1 MEYCP
6 HCMKPASGE
15 TCEHCGGQIR
25 WTNPACQLPVG
36 TLLRGSTGRVYQI
49 GAAKGQG
56 GFGIT
61 YAAMDLESWERVAI
75 KEYYPGSYASR
86 DPLNVVIP
94 TTGQMDS
101 FRSGMNSFLEEGKML
116 STVGALPSV
125 VSVRDSFEA
134 NGTAYIVMEYVDGVP
149 LHEVVKQN
157 GRIPWQELE
166 PMLSPLM
173 RDLDILHRAGVI
185 HRDISPD
192 NLIFTPEHTLKLLD
206 FGSARS
212 VNTGNMTVMLKA
224 GFSPVEQYQSQ
235 GQGAYTDVYALAG
248 TIFYCLTGVIP
259 PASIERLLKDEM
271 KGPNAYGAEL
281 TAGQARALLWGMA
294 VQPTA
299 RPQTM
304 KQFADALLGGEETQT
319 ILGGAASANE
329 THSITKEIQNTRQ
342 EGGTSRF
349 SGLGETFRSLWA
361 DAKKRKLAIAC
372 GGGALAL
379 IVVIL
384 TLVLALG
391 VSKTAGDFRY
401 KVRSGNAWVTGY
413 KGNSVVVSI
422 PESLNGYTVTGIG
435 KNAFS
440 GCKSV
445 TSVTVPGKVNTVEK
459 NAFRDCVKLEIIVF
473 ADSNIRVAVN
483 ADAFTGCESLRCLV
497 AESSDRTVVWNG
509 TASDVA
515 QCTLGAQLVGQGAV
529 REVEVVKG
537 IAYAITD
544 LDRAVALQKPSGTGE
559 LPAFLD
565 TYRVFDSK
573 GQRVSVKSGITDDQV
588 EYELNGNEAYITG
601 YRGSNTI
608 FVMPDE
614 IEDCPVTVI
623 CGGALEGNRDVESV
637 MMPLEL
643 TRIQTGAF
651 RNCPNLRDLDV
662 YSQVRVAQTA
672 FEDCPQLRCVV
683 LGREVTATED
693 WTMGGSVVV
702 LNRGMDTGD
711 GTLSYVFVTD
721 DGAIYAITDNNN
733 AVLMDVP
740 AGLTELMVPETVYTH
755 TVTWTYANA
764 LDNASPDLSIYMA
777 PDMGFPPELYSK
789 ADWNFEDI
797 QDFSCSWMFTC
808 EVCAQI
814 NEVRTNGI
822 RIYPDRLAVQAAMIR
837 AEELNRY
844 YSFSRP
850 SGSKWST
857 TLNECAV
864 EWDSATHYR
873 DKISITADNSL
884 GQGLSD
890 LMDELVENFK
900 GTNDEGD
907 YYTKFSTAL
916 YYNTGTKTLYSASFG
931 IILD

>member
-319 ILGGAASANE
+319 ILGGAAPANE
-329 THSITKEIQNTRQ
+329 THGTTKEIQNTRQ
-342 EGGTSRF
+342 EGGTSRS

-372 GGGALAL
+372 GCGALAL
-379 IVVIL
+379 IVVLL

-445 TSVTVPGKVNTVEK
+445 TSVTVPGKVNTV
-459 NAFRDCVKLEIIVF
+459 
-473 ADSNIRVAVN
+473 
-483 ADAFTGCESLRCLV
+483 
-497 AESSDRTVVWNG
+497 
-509 TASDVA
+509 
-515 QCTLGAQLVGQGAV
+515 
-529 REVEVVKG
+529 
-537 IAYAITD
+537 
-544 LDRAVALQKPSGTGE
+544 
-559 LPAFLD
+559 
-565 TYRVFDSK
+565 
-573 GQRVSVKSGITDDQV
+573 
-588 EYELNGNEAYITG
+588 
-601 YRGSNTI
+601 
-608 FVMPDE
+608 
-614 IEDCPVTVI
+614 
-623 CGGALEGNRDVESV
+623 
-637 MMPLEL
+637 
-643 TRIQTGAF
+643 
-651 RNCPNLRDLDV
+651 
-662 YSQVRVAQTA
+662 
-672 FEDCPQLRCVV
+672 
-683 LGREVTATED
+683 
-693 WTMGGSVVV
+693 
-702 LNRGMDTGD
+702 
-711 GTLSYVFVTD
+711 
-721 DGAIYAITDNNN
+721 
-733 AVLMDVP
+733 
-740 AGLTELMVPETVYTH
+740 
-755 TVTWTYANA
+755 
-764 LDNASPDLSIYMA
+764 
-777 PDMGFPPELYSK
+777 
-789 ADWNFEDI
+789 
-797 QDFSCSWMFTC
+797 
-808 EVCAQI
+808 
-814 NEVRTNGI
+814 
-822 RIYPDRLAVQAAMIR
+822 
-837 AEELNRY
+837 
-844 YSFSRP
+844 
-850 SGSKWST
+850 
-857 TLNECAV
+857 
-864 EWDSATHYR
+864 
-873 DKISITADNSL
+873 
-884 GQGLSD
+884 
-890 LMDELVENFK
+890 
-900 GTNDEGD
+900 
-907 YYTKFSTAL
+907 
-916 YYNTGTKTLYSASFG
+916 
-931 IILD
+931 